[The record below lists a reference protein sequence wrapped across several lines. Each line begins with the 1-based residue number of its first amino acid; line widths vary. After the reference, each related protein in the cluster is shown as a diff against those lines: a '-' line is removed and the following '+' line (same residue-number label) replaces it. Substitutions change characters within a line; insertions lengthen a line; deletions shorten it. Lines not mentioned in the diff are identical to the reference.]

1 MSVEITLYTKTATK
15 SGLINFLRTYGFQ
28 KSRHFIDEMNTNEM
42 LHFMWFGF
50 DNYESTS
57 GVEATVFKTSEDS
70 RKTYNCS
77 DWILHTRT
85 RASGSFEDKQKQN
98 EIIKIARQQFGGTF
112 YNDWYGT
119 NKYTNLTDYRKFSPL
134 EKGISIIASNS
145 LEKISQIRNCITG
158 YRNEISET
166 LVNIKPESMRTILIS
181 KDPSIVLYNSLMPF
195 LVSIIE
201 YFFGQIFVS
210 YIKYNETSRRLL
222 TEEKIKIDISDVIN
236 ILEKEISLEQ
246 IVTQTY
252 NFQNLDSINKAF
264 KKYIS
269 IDVKATLSQK
279 KKVNSNIVRILTNV
293 EAILNARHKFV
304 HELDIDYGLS
314 KEKYLDN
321 IATVEKVIELTI
333 QRLKKEG
340 LKLEINY

>member
-1 MSVEITLYTKTATK
+1 MSVEVTLYAKTATK
-15 SGLINFLRTYGFQ
+15 NGLIKFLQAYGFQ
-28 KSRHFIDEMNTNEM
+28 KSRHFLDEMNTNEM

-50 DNYESTS
+50 DNYESTT
-57 GVEATVFKTSEDS
+57 GVEATVLKASEES
-70 RKTYNCS
+70 RKKYNCS

-98 EIIKIARQQFGGTF
+98 EIIKIARKQFGGTF

-145 LEKISQIRNCITG
+145 LEKLSQIRNCLND
-158 YRNEISET
+158 YRNEMSET
-166 LVNIKPESMRTILIS
+166 LANIKIESMRVMLLS

-201 YFFGQIFVS
+201 YFFGQIFAN
-210 YIKYNETSRRLL
+210 YIKYNESSRRLL
-222 TEEKIKIDISDVIN
+222 TDEKIKIEISDVIS
-236 ILEKEISLEQ
+236 ILKKENSLEQ
-246 IVTQTY
+246 IVMQFY

-269 IDVKATLSQK
+269 IDVRATLSQK
-279 KKVNSNIVRILTNV
+279 KKVNSNVVRVLTNI

-314 KEKYLDN
+314 KERYLDN
-321 IATVEKVIELTI
+321 IAIVEKAIELII
-333 QRLKKEG
+333 QQLKKEG
-340 LKLEINY
+340 IKIEIQQ

>member
-1 MSVEITLYTKTATK
+1 MSVEITLYSKTATK
-15 SGLINFLRTYGFQ
+15 SGLIKFLRTCGFQ
-28 KSRHFIDEMNTNEM
+28 KSRHFLDEMNTNEM
-42 LHFMWFGF
+42 IHFMWFGF
-50 DNYESTS
+50 DNYESNS
-57 GVEATVFKTSEDS
+57 GVEATVLKASEDS
-70 RKTYNCS
+70 RKIYNCS

-85 RASGSFEDKQKQN
+85 RSSGSFEDKQKQN

-119 NKYTNLTDYRKFSPL
+119 NKYTNLTDYRKLSPL

-145 LEKISQIRNCITG
+145 LEKLSQIRDCVTG
-158 YRNEISET
+158 YRNEMSET
-166 LVNIKPESMRTILIS
+166 LANIKPESMRTILLS

-201 YFFGQIFVS
+201 YFFGQSFAN
-210 YIKYNETSRRLL
+210 YIKYNESSRRLL
-222 TEEKIKIDISDVIN
+222 TEEKIKIEISDVMS

-264 KKYIS
+264 KKYIA
-269 IDVKATLSQK
+269 IDVRATLSQK
-279 KKVNSNIVRILTNV
+279 KKVNNKVVRILTNV
-293 EAILNARHKFV
+293 EEILKARHKFV

-321 IATVEKVIELTI
+321 VATVEKAIELTI
-333 QRLKKEG
+333 QRFKKDG
-340 LKLEINY
+340 LKIEIEY